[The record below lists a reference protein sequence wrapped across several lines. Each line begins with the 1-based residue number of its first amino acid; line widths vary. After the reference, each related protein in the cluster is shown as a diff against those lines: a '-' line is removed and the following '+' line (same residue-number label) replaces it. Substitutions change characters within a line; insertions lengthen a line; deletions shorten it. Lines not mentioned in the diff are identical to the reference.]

1 MQNESA
7 AILLLWRPLVKLHRG
22 KITFFSGFLLYFR
35 VRPMKTGFPGPGP
48 EPEKRYPLKSSQERN
63 LDMTTGSVRK
73 KLLLLAWPVMLSHLL
88 QTFYNLA
95 DAFWLGKLG
104 RQALTA
110 PTITMHVV
118 FIGFALA
125 MGLGAAGTT
134 LVSQY
139 KGAGREDRAA
149 GVAGQLLTM
158 LTGLGLILGLAGFLL
173 TPVLLRLLQ
182 TPADAWQMTYEYM
195 RWIWAGIPL
204 LFAFT
209 VYQGVSTGLGD
220 TVGPMQVN
228 LVAVVLNMILDPV
241 LIFGLGP
248 VPPMGVAGAA
258 VATVFCRG
266 VASAVGVERL
276 RRGRNGLRIRF
287 IDMKPD
293 LRTMGKIAKVGLPLG
308 MGQMGTSMGF
318 TVMIGIVNSFGSA
331 VTAAFG
337 VGNRIIHMAMVPAM
351 GLSQANATAVG
362 QNLGAG
368 NVRRAEDSVSK
379 ALMIIGA
386 ILLPLTAAMFLFG
399 GDISKAFVDDQ
410 SVIDLGRTM
419 FRITTPS
426 VFVFGFLLVILG
438 SFQGSGHT
446 MPVMVLNM
454 SRLWGLRIPGAYV
467 LAYLVGMGTAGIWWA
482 MFMSNTVTAVAG
494 WLWFKSG
501 TWKKKAGDLVKDARD
516 PDAVLS
522 STDLD

>member
-1 MQNESA
+1 M
-7 AILLLWRPLVKLHRG
+7 
-22 KITFFSGFLLYFR
+22 
-35 VRPMKTGFPGPGP
+35 
-48 EPEKRYPLKSSQERN
+48 
-63 LDMTTGSVRK
+63 DMTSGSVQR
-73 KLLLLAWPVMLSHLL
+73 KLLLLAWPVMLAHLL
-88 QTFYNLA
+88 QTLYNLV

-149 GVAGQLLTM
+149 SVGGQLLT
-158 LTGLGLILGLAGFLL
+158 LLVGIGLVLGVAGFFL
-173 TPVLLRLLQ
+173 TPHILRMLQ
-182 TPADAWQMTYEYM
+182 TPPDAWSMTYSYM
-195 RWIWAGIPL
+195 RWIWSGIPL

-220 TVGPMQVN
+220 TMGPMQVT
-228 LVAVVLNMILDPV
+228 LVSVVLNLILDP
-241 LIFGLGP
+241 LMIFGIGP
-248 VPPMGVAGAA
+248 FPAMGVAGAA
-258 VATVFCRG
+258 IATVFSRG
-266 VASAVGVERL
+266 VAAVIGIARL
-276 RRGRNGLRIRF
+276 IRGRNGFRIGISHMKPERSTVGKILRIGL
-287 IDMKPD
+287 P
-293 LRTMGKIAKVGLPLG
+293 VGL
-308 MGQMGTSMGF
+308 GQMGTSLGF

-368 NVRRAEDSVSK
+368 DQARAEKSVHS
-379 ALMIIGA
+379 ALIIIGA
-386 ILLPLTAAMFLFG
+386 ILLPVTASMFFFG
-399 GDISKAFVDDQ
+399 GDISRAFVDDPT
-410 SVIDLGRTM
+410 VVELGRTM

-426 VFVFGFLLVILG
+426 VFVFGFLMVILG
-438 SFQGSGHT
+438 SFQGAGHT

-454 SRLWGLRIPGAYV
+454 TRLWGLRVPGAYL
-467 LAYLVGMGTAGIWWA
+467 LAFTAGLDAMGIWWA
-482 MFMSNTVTAVAG
+482 MFISNTVIAISG
-494 WLWFKSG
+494 WLWFRTGS
-501 TWKKKAGDLVKDARD
+501 WKRKGSRLVRD
-516 PDAVLS
+516 ESEPGQVSA

>member
-1 MQNESA
+1 
-7 AILLLWRPLVKLHRG
+7 
-22 KITFFSGFLLYFR
+22 
-35 VRPMKTGFPGPGP
+35 
-48 EPEKRYPLKSSQERN
+48 
-63 LDMTTGSVRK
+63 MTSGSVRR

-139 KGAGREDRAA
+139 TGAGRRDLAS
-149 GVAGQLLTM
+149 GVAGQLLTL
-158 LTGLGLILGLAGFLL
+158 LTGMGLVIGVAGFLL
-173 TPVLLRLLQ
+173 TPHLLRLLQ
-182 TPADAWQMTYEYM
+182 TPPDAWSMTYDYM
-195 RWIWAGIPL
+195 RWIWAGIPM
-204 LFAFT
+204 LFAFM

-228 LVAVVLNMILDPV
+228 LVSVVLNVILDPI

-248 VPPMGVAGAA
+248 VPAMGVVGAA
-258 VATVFCRG
+258 IATVFCRG
-266 VASAVGVERL
+266 IASVIGVWRLFRGNRGLSIGLHDLRPAASTVGRI
-276 RRGRNGLRIRF
+276 LRI
-287 IDMKPD
+287 
-293 LRTMGKIAKVGLPLG
+293 GLPVG

-368 NVRRAEDSVSK
+368 DEMRAQRSVHSS
-379 ALMIIGA
+379 LLIIGI
-386 ILLPLTAAMFLFG
+386 ILLPLTTAMFLFG
-399 GDISKAFVDDQ
+399 GDIARAFVDDPT
-410 SVIDLGRTM
+410 VIALGRTM

-454 SRLWGLRIPGAYV
+454 SRLWMLRIPGAYL
-467 LAYLVGMGTAGIWWA
+467 LAYVAGMGAMGIWWA
-482 MFMSNTVTAVAG
+482 MFISNTVIAVSG
-494 WLWFKSG
+494 WLWFRTGS
-501 TWKKKAGDLVKDARD
+501 WKRKGGHLVRDALEA
-516 PDAVLS
+516 DAVPV

>member
-1 MQNESA
+1 M
-7 AILLLWRPLVKLHRG
+7 
-22 KITFFSGFLLYFR
+22 TSGN
-35 VRPMKTGFPGPGP
+35 VR
-48 EPEKRYPLKSSQERN
+48 N
-63 LDMTTGSVRK
+63 

-88 QTFYNLA
+88 QTLYNLA

-139 KGAGREDRAA
+139 TGAGRKDLAS
-149 GVAGQLLTM
+149 GVAGQLLTL
-158 LTGLGLILGLAGFLL
+158 LTGIGLVIGVAGFLL
-173 TPVLLRLLQ
+173 TPHLLRLLQ
-182 TPADAWQMTYEYM
+182 TPPDAWSMTFDYM
-195 RWIWAGIPL
+195 RWIWAGIPM
-204 LFAFT
+204 LFAFM

-228 LVAVVLNMILDPV
+228 LISVVLNVILDPI

-248 VPPMGVAGAA
+248 VPAMGVVGAA
-258 VATVFCRG
+258 IATVFCRG
-266 VASAVGVERL
+266 IASLIGVWRLFRGNRGLSIGLHDLRPSASTVGRI
-276 RRGRNGLRIRF
+276 LRI
-287 IDMKPD
+287 
-293 LRTMGKIAKVGLPLG
+293 GLPVG

-368 NVRRAEDSVSK
+368 DENRAQKSVHSS
-379 ALMIIGA
+379 LLIIGI
-386 ILLPLTAAMFLFG
+386 ILLPLTTAMFLFG
-399 GDISKAFVDDQ
+399 GDIARAFVNDPT
-410 SVIDLGRTM
+410 VIALGRTM
-419 FRITTPS
+419 FRVTTPS

-454 SRLWGLRIPGAYV
+454 SRLWALRIPGAYL
-467 LAYLVGMGTAGIWWA
+467 LAFTAGMGAMGIWWA
-482 MFMSNTVTAVAG
+482 MFISNTVIAVSG
-494 WLWFKSG
+494 WLWFRTGS
-501 TWKKKAGDLVKDARD
+501 WKKKGTHLIRD
-516 PDAVLS
+516 SMEAEAMPV

>member
-1 MQNESA
+1 METLSDLRSN
-7 AILLLWRPLVKLHRG
+7 
-22 KITFFSGFLLYFR
+22 
-35 VRPMKTGFPGPGP
+35 
-48 EPEKRYPLKSSQERN
+48 RN
-63 LDMTTGSVRK
+63 IDMTSGSVRF
-73 KLLLLAWPVMLSHLL
+73 KLLHLAWPVMLSHLL
-88 QTFYNLA
+88 QTLYNLA

-139 KGAGREDRAA
+139 KGAGREDMAS
-149 GVAGQLLTM
+149 GVAGQLMTL
-158 LTGLGLILGLAGFLL
+158 LVGLGLVIGVAGFIL
-173 TPVLLRLLQ
+173 TPHLLRLLQ
-182 TPADAWQMTYEYM
+182 TPADSWQMTYDYM
-195 RWIWAGIPL
+195 RWIWAGIPM
-204 LFAFT
+204 LFAFF

-220 TVGPMQVN
+220 TIGPMQVN
-228 LVAVVLNMILDPV
+228 LITVVLNVILDPI
-241 LIFGLGP
+241 LIFGWGP
-248 VPPMGVAGAA
+248 VPAMGVVGAA
-258 VATVFCRG
+258 IATVFCRG
-266 VASAVGVERL
+266 VASMIGISRL
-276 RRGRNGLRIRF
+276 IRGRGGLRIRLA
-287 IDMKPD
+287 DMKPTAY
-293 LRTMGKIAKVGLPLG
+293 TMGKILRIGLPVG

-368 NVRRAEDSVSK
+368 DESRAEKSVNSS
-379 ALMIIGA
+379 LLLIGM
-386 ILLPLTAAMFLFG
+386 ILLPVTVAMFFFG
-399 GDISKAFVDDQ
+399 GDISRAFVNDP
-410 SVIDLGRTM
+410 SVISLGRTM

-454 SRLWGLRIPGAYV
+454 SRLWALRIPGAYL
-467 LAYLVGMGTAGIWWA
+467 LAYTAGLGAMGIWWA
-482 MFMSNTVTAVAG
+482 MFISNTVIAVSG
-494 WLWFKSG
+494 WIWFRTGS
-501 TWKKKAGDLVKDARD
+501 WKKKGSRLVMDARE
-516 PDAVLS
+516 PEALPS
-522 STDLD
+522 ATDMD

>member
-1 MQNESA
+1 M
-7 AILLLWRPLVKLHRG
+7 RPAPA
-22 KITFFSGFLLYFR
+22 S
-35 VRPMKTGFPGPGP
+35 
-48 EPEKRYPLKSSQERN
+48 RN
-63 LDMTTGSVRK
+63 VDMTSGSVTG

-88 QTFYNLA
+88 QTLYNLA

-139 KGAGREDRAA
+139 TGAGRKDLAA
-149 GVAGQLLTM
+149 GVAGQLLTL
-158 LTGLGLILGLAGFLL
+158 LTGIGLLLGIAGFLL
-173 TPVLLRLLQ
+173 TPHILRLLQ
-182 TPADAWQMTYEYM
+182 TPPDAWSMTYDYM
-195 RWIWAGIPL
+195 RWIWAGIPM

-228 LVAVVLNMILDPV
+228 LVSVILNVILDPI

-248 VPPMGVAGAA
+248 VPPMGVTGAA

-266 VASAVGVERL
+266 IASVIGVARLFRGSRSLDIRLSHLRPDAPTVG
-276 RRGRNGLRIRF
+276 RI
-287 IDMKPD
+287 
-293 LRTMGKIAKVGLPLG
+293 LKIGLPVG

-368 NVRRAEDSVSK
+368 SEARAQGSVHSSMF
-379 ALMIIGA
+379 LIGI
-386 ILLPLTAAMFLFG
+386 ILLPITVLMFFFG
-399 GDISKAFVDDQ
+399 GDISRAFVDDPT
-410 SVIDLGRTM
+410 VIALGRTM

-426 VFVFGFLLVILG
+426 VFVFGFLQVILG

-454 SRLWGLRIPGAYV
+454 SRLWLLRIPGAYL
-467 LAYLVGMGTAGIWWA
+467 LALTAGMGTMGIWWA
-482 MFMSNTVTAVAG
+482 MFMSNTITAVTG
-494 WLWFKSG
+494 WIWFRTGS
-501 TWKKKAGDLVKDARD
+501 WKRRGRHLVRD
-516 PDAVLS
+516 VMEAEVLQT

>member
-1 MQNESA
+1 M
-7 AILLLWRPLVKLHRG
+7 RPAHV
-22 KITFFSGFLLYFR
+22 T
-35 VRPMKTGFPGPGP
+35 
-48 EPEKRYPLKSSQERN
+48 RN
-63 LDMTTGSVRK
+63 VDMTSGSVRG
-73 KLLLLAWPVMLSHLL
+73 KLILLAWPVMLSHLL
-88 QTFYNLA
+88 QTLYNLA

-118 FIGFALA
+118 FIGVALA

-139 KGAGREDRAA
+139 KGGGREDLAA
-149 GVAGQLLTM
+149 GVAGQLLTL
-158 LTGLGLILGLAGFLL
+158 LTGLGIVLGVVGFLL
-173 TPVLLRLLQ
+173 TPQILRLLQ
-182 TPADAWQMTYEYM
+182 TPPDAWRMTYDYM
-195 RWIWAGIPL
+195 RWIWAGIPM

-228 LVAVVLNMILDPV
+228 LISVVLNVILDPI

-248 VPPMGVAGAA
+248 IPPMGVVGAA

-266 VASAVGVERL
+266 IASVIGVSRL
-276 RRGRNGLRIRF
+276 IRGRGGLRIRLSH
-287 IDMKPD
+287 MKPQSSMVGRI
-293 LRTMGKIAKVGLPLG
+293 LRIGLPVG

-318 TVMIGIVNSFGSA
+318 TMMIGIVNSFGSA

-368 NVRRAEDSVSK
+368 DESRAESSVRSS
-379 ALMIIGA
+379 LFLIGV
-386 ILLPLTAAMFLFG
+386 ILLPLTVLMFFFG
-399 GDISKAFVDDQ
+399 GDISRAFVDDPT
-410 SVIDLGRTM
+410 VVALGRTM

-454 SRLWGLRIPGAYV
+454 SRLWVLRVPAAYL
-467 LAYLVGMGTAGIWWA
+467 LAYTAGMGAMGIWWA
-482 MFMSNTVTAVAG
+482 MFISNTVIAVSG
-494 WLWFKSG
+494 WLWFRTGS
-501 TWKKKAGDLVKDARD
+501 WKRKGSHLVRDALEAE
-516 PDAVLS
+516 AVPV